1 MNILKGFVAAALFF
15 FAASVSA
22 QNNVKDINAR
32 LEQVGK
38 DATARYAQSL
48 NKPMPELKD
57 YRYGMDMDIAK
68 LVHVSQNVM
77 YCGNV
82 RSIMSFED
90 SKGELHMVRY
100 IVKGNCYNNKYSCSW
115 AGGCSLKK

>member
-1 MNILKGFVAAALFF
+1 MGAFFCMEENMNILKGFVAAALFF

-22 QNNVKDINAR
+22 QNNVKNINAR

-100 IVKGNCYNNKYSCSW
+100 IVKGNCYNNK
-115 AGGCSLKK
+115 

>member
-1 MNILKGFVAAALFF
+1 MEENMNILKGFVAAALFF

-100 IVKGNCYNNKYSCSW
+100 IVKGNCYNNK
-115 AGGCSLKK
+115 